1 MRHRFRKR
9 ALTGCSL
16 CSRSNAKH
24 SCGSAGISIGVSLLF
39 SSNRICV
46 DCLSPQPFFA
56 TRSMGKRKENQFRF
70 CEERDEKKK
79 TLAFSNLFTY
89 NSVSTLPRGVTVA
102 QLTLDQFV

>member
-1 MRHRFRKR
+1 M
-9 ALTGCSL
+9 
-16 CSRSNAKH
+16 
-24 SCGSAGISIGVSLLF
+24 SIGVSRLF

-56 TRSMGKRKENQFRF
+56 NRSGSKKEKKIDSVFAKNVTK
-70 CEERDEKKK
+70 EKK

-89 NSVSTLPRGVTVA
+89 NSASTLPRGVTVA